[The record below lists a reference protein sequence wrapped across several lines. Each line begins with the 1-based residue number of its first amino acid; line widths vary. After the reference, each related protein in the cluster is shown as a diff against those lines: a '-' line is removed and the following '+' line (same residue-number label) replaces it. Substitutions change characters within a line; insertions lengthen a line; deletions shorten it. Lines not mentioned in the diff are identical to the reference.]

1 MPYLHWETDRQRER
15 FAAKI
20 ENITENWKNK
30 KYEDWRARKEKRQ
43 HDRKGLRKPPK
54 FEAPEEK
61 EGKSSRCKGKK
72 HFGEVF
78 SNSLRVESHGG
89 VSKPNFSFLPN
100 PTIKTNG
107 H

>member
-30 KYEDWRARKEKRQ
+30 KYEDWRERKRTRQ
-43 HDRKGLRKPPK
+43 KHRKGLKPPK

-61 EGKSSRCKGKK
+61 EENSSFCKGTK
-72 HFGEVF
+72 HIGKVF
-78 SNSLRVESHGG
+78 SNNLRVESNGG
-89 VSKPNFSFLPN
+89 VSRPNFSVPTN
-100 PTIKTNG
+100 PTSNTND